1 MISPTSRPT
10 SRATRPSFLAATALV
25 LLALSACGRQ
35 DAEKDEAD
43 VRTTLESFYG
53 AMRSADTAGA
63 MALIAEDAQF
73 VEGGRLETRDEY
85 EKNHLP
91 SDISFEKQVIGKR
104 GPWRISFRDDTAWAI
119 ATTDYDG
126 IFDGAP
132 VAFTSAQL
140 AVLTREDAGWRI
152 RSIHWSSR
160 RR

>member
-1 MISPTSRPT
+1 MIRPT
-10 SRATRPSFLAATALV
+10 IRAPRHSFSVATAL
-25 LLALSACGRQ
+25 LLLVFSACAGK
-35 DAEKDEAD
+35 DTEKDEAD

-53 AMRSADTAGA
+53 AMRSADTTKA
-63 MALIAEDAQF
+63 MALIADGAMF

-91 SDISFEKQVIGKR
+91 ADISFEKQVTGKR
-104 GPWRISFRDDTAWAI
+104 GPWNITFKDDTAWAI